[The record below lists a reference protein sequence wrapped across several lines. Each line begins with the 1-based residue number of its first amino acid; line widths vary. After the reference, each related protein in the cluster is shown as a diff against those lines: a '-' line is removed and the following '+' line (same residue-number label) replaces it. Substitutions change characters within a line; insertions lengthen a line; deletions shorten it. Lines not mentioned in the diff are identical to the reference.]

1 MRACSLSPSLSLPGT
16 WFIFYLPSDLAN
28 RARIR
33 AFIDPCPVSFS
44 VVHRGIRTLPCS
56 SSVCIFVA
64 MVLRGKH
71 PAGNGRN
78 RFFFFFFFVEVVL
91 RVMGI
96 AKLDCA
102 WLQFSGIP
110 PIPSRTCNRFGKVNH
125 PRVAPE
131 ARLCAVIFASTSHPR
146 VVRPCLAAERWKRLF
161 PAK

>member
-1 MRACSLSPSLSLPGT
+1 
-16 WFIFYLPSDLAN
+16 
-28 RARIR
+28 
-33 AFIDPCPVSFS
+33 
-44 VVHRGIRTLPCS
+44 
-56 SSVCIFVA
+56 

-131 ARLCAVIFASTSHPR
+131 ARLCAVIFASTSCPR
-146 VVRPCLAAERWKRLF
+146 VVRRCLAADGNDFFERNEFGYFVDSRKKKRERERE
-161 PAK
+161 KKKERISNI